1 MTLNATDRCSK
12 SEVSAVDGNIG
23 GVPVTASPTHIQP
36 VAAALSDKMVD
47 PQSDVVANRDNKKA
61 LMVQPVGVLNVEA
74 VVSVVVDRIGV
85 SRISRT
91 VNPSTRS
98 IRS

>member
-1 MTLNATDRCSK
+1 MQTDRGGK

-23 GVPVTASPTHIQP
+23 GVPVTASPTHIKP

-47 PQSDVVANRDNKKA
+47 PQSDVVANGDNKKA
-61 LMVQPVGVLNVEA
+61 LMVQSVGVLNVEA

-85 SRISRT
+85 SRISWT

>member
-1 MTLNATDRCSK
+1 MNATDRRGK

-47 PQSDVVANRDNKKA
+47 PQSDVVANGDNKKA